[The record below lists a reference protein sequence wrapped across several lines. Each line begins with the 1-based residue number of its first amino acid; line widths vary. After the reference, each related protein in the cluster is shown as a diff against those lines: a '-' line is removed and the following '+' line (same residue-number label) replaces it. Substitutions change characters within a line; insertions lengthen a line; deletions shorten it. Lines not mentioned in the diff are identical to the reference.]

1 MSPLLIFQI
10 TTLMCFIYSIKIKMY
25 RKNIVGFVTIVTV
38 FMSILLSYFTEEFEN
53 VHYLLISFLLVFI
66 VAYNT
71 YKSYKRSLLA

>member
-25 RKNIVGFVTIVTV
+25 KKNIVGFITIVTV

-53 VHYLLISFLLVFI
+53 VHYLLVSFLLVFI

>member
-25 RKNIVGFVTIVTV
+25 RKNIVGFITIVTV

-53 VHYLLISFLLVFI
+53 VHYLLVSFLLVFI

-71 YKSYKRSLLA
+71 YKSYKRNLHA

>member
-1 MSPLLIFQI
+1 MSPLLFFQI

-25 RKNIVGFVTIVTV
+25 KKNIVGLVTIVTV
-38 FMSILLSYFTEEFEN
+38 FLSILLSYFTEEFEN

-71 YKSYKRSLLA
+71 YKSYLMFKGL

>member
-1 MSPLLIFQI
+1 
-10 TTLMCFIYSIKIKMY
+10 MY
-25 RKNIVGFVTIVTV
+25 KKNVVGFVTIVTV
-38 FMSILLSYFTEEFEN
+38 FLSILLSYFTEEFEN